1 MARLSERIPLQE
13 AADITGI
20 SVPTIYRRI
29 RRGEIRGAI
38 CIDARG
44 KHWEVDKADLE
55 KLTLKRRYK
64 DKSLNPFVT
73 SEMAAVTAEMP
84 AVTTEMAAVTT
95 EMPAV
100 PSQTGESLQVNSG
113 TLPKSSLTLSSNGG
127 EAIVLRERLLNLE
140 EKCEQ
145 LQKMNDELQYELNE
159 AKDEASYWRGRWEEI
174 SDNFNSLRQI
184 LIDKNNDDQEQI
196 WSLRDEVCE
205 LQDRLN
211 NNA

>member
-64 DKSLNPFVT
+64 DRELNPFVT
-73 SEMAAVTAEMP
+73 SEISAITAEMPAVTAEMP
-84 AVTTEMAAVTT
+84 ALSPEIATGSQSKSEN
-95 EMPAV
+95 PAK
-100 PSQTGESLQVNSG
+100 
-113 TLPKSSLTLSSNGG
+113 KSSVSSFNGG
-127 EAIVLRERLLNLE
+127 EALVLRERILSLE
-140 EKCEQ
+140 EKCEL
-145 LQKMNDELQYELNE
+145 LQKTNDELQYELNE
-159 AKDEASYWRGRWEEI
+159 AKDEAAYWRGRWEEI
-174 SDNFNSLRQI
+174 SENFNSLRQI
-184 LIDKNNDDQEQI
+184 LIDKNNEDQEQI

-211 NNA
+211 NNP